1 VDFLHLW
8 ESLYNFELEPDVE
21 DVHIWQFSASG
32 QYSAKSAYESFFLG
46 STQFGP
52 YERIWNTWAPPK
64 CHFFLWLVAHNR
76 CWTADRLARRWLPHP
91 EQCPLC
97 DQEDETINHL
107 LVSYVFARQFWY
119 FLLRQVGLH
128 SLSPQPSDT
137 SFDSWWEKA
146 SGATSGLIQ
155 KGLNSLIVL
164 GAWTLWNHRN
174 RCIFY
179 GITPNLGGA
188 LTLAGEER
196 QLWNL
201 AGAKGLSS
209 LTAPLFGG

>member
-1 VDFLHLW
+1 M
-8 ESLYNFELEPDVE
+8 
-21 DVHIWQFSASG
+21 
-32 QYSAKSAYESFFLG
+32 G
-46 STQFGP
+46 STRFGP
-52 YERIWNTWAPPK
+52 YERIWRTWAPPK
-64 CHFFLWLVAHNR
+64 CRFFLWLVAHNR
-76 CWTADRLARRWLPHP
+76 SWTADRLARRGLPHP

-107 LVSYVFARQFWY
+107 LVSCVFARQFWY
-119 FLLRQVGLH
+119 HFLRQVGLH

-137 SFDSWWEKA
+137 SFDSWWEQA
-146 SGATSGLIQ
+146 IGATSGLMQ

-174 RCIFY
+174 RCVFY
-179 GITPNLGGA
+179 GIVPSLGGA

-196 QLWNL
+196 RLWSL

-209 LTAPLFGG
+209 LTAPLGG